1 MFGEFADGVGDG
13 EPGDE
18 PELPLLPGQAGVQA
32 IHQAF
37 YQGQYF
43 ATADAV
49 ALLKGPWKHCT
60 DVSQLKGTKSGVHSI
75 L

>member
-1 MFGEFADGVGDG
+1 LVEKKNFLCTPLHMFGEFADGVGDS

-32 IHQAF
+32 VHQAF

-43 ATADAV
+43 ATTDAV
-49 ALLKGPWKHCT
+49 ALLK
-60 DVSQLKGTKSGVHSI
+60 SA
-75 L
+75 

>member
-1 MFGEFADGVGDG
+1 MFGEFADGVGDS

-32 IHQAF
+32 VHQAF

-43 ATADAV
+43 ATTDAV
-49 ALLKGPWKHCT
+49 ALLK
-60 DVSQLKGTKSGVHSI
+60 SA
-75 L
+75 

>member
-49 ALLKGPWKHCT
+49 ALLKGP
-60 DVSQLKGTKSGVHSI
+60 
-75 L
+75 